1 MKVLHAL
8 RTGGAAYGV
17 ERTILSM
24 LPDLAK
30 QGVDVHAL
38 VVVETRT
45 SRTAGA
51 VPTLL
56 REAGCDVDVIGT
68 ATRFPF
74 AVARKLGEIC
84 RREGIDIIHTHGYK
98 CELASML
105 SRVRV
110 PKVTTVHGWCSR
122 SVRERFYEW
131 LGVQCQKRMDVVFA
145 LCGDYRER
153 LLRRG
158 IPDRLIR
165 VALAGIDLARVPS
178 SGRDYRAKWRV
189 GPDDVLAVQIGRLSP
204 EKDPALFVEVA
215 KRVSERVP
223 HAKFFLVGDGP
234 MMTSLQNDPAVRN
247 GLVMLTGYVE
257 DIADVFRAADV
268 IVNCST
274 TEGLPG
280 ALLEAGATSRP
291 TVATDVGGVSEIIDH
306 DVTGLLCPSGDADAL
321 TDALGRLMQD
331 KPLRETM
338 GAAAR
343 AHINSVFNTAVC
355 SQRVVEVYES
365 LLPAAKRRGDEAGA
379 HG

>member
-17 ERTILSM
+17 ERTVLSM

-38 VVVETRT
+38 VVVETRAN
-45 SRTAGA
+45 RTAGA

-56 REAGCDVDVIGT
+56 REAGCEVDVLGT
-68 ATRFPF
+68 STRFPL
-74 AVARKLGEIC
+74 AVMRKLGEIC
-84 RREGIDIIHTHGYK
+84 RREGIDIVHTHGYK
-98 CELASML
+98 CDFASVL

-122 SVRERFYEW
+122 TSRERFYEW

-145 LCGDYRER
+145 LCEDYRER

-158 IPDRLIR
+158 VPDRLIR
-165 VALAGIDLARVPS
+165 VALAGIDPGRVPS
-178 SGRDYRAKWRV
+178 SGRDYRAKWRA
-189 GPDDVLAVQIGRLSP
+189 GSDDVLAVQIGRLSS
-204 EKDPALFVEVA
+204 EKGPSLFVEVA
-215 KRVSERVP
+215 KRVAERVP
-223 HAKFFLVGDGP
+223 QAKFLLVGDGP
-234 MMTSLQNDPAVRN
+234 MTTWLQSDPAVRS
-247 GLVMLTGYVE
+247 GLVTLTGYVE
-257 DIADVFRAADV
+257 DVRDVFRAADV
-268 IVNCST
+268 VVNCST

-280 ALLEAGATSRP
+280 ALLEAGAASRP
-291 TVATDVGGVSEIIDH
+291 VVATDVGGVSAIINH

-343 AHINSVFNTAVC
+343 AHIDSVFNTAAC
-355 SQRVVEVYES
+355 ARRLVEVYES
-365 LLPAAKRRGDEAGA
+365 LLA
-379 HG
+379 